1 MDSHQRLCPNESEVA
16 AKVIDGEVI
25 IIRLSDGLYYSISGV
40 GCLVWELIERRMTVG
55 EILETVAARH
65 DVPEAQVRDDVTSL
79 VVELSRERLVS
90 HTTEAGSALA
100 DEAPAD
106 GAPADGV
113 KAPYE
118 APVLQKYQD
127 MADLLALD
135 PPAPGLA
142 KAILKD
148 PGRDE

>member
-1 MDSHQRLCPNESEVA
+1 VDAHQRLCPNESEVA

-25 IIRLSDGLYYSISGV
+25 IIRLSDGLYYSISGA
-40 GCLVWELIERRMTVG
+40 GCLVWELIERRRTVG
-55 EILETVAARH
+55 EILEAVAARH
-65 DVPEAQVRDDVTSL
+65 DAPDAQVRDDVASL
-79 VVELSRERLVS
+79 LAELSRERLVTS
-90 HTTEAGSALA
+90 TTEAGPALA
-100 DEAPAD
+100 AGPPANE
-106 GAPADGV
+106 G